1 MVHHIRYGEKYP
13 CDPSH
18 ATMSS
23 SVEEGGIMALD
34 RTNKSLFGRWWWTID
49 RPTFFALFALL
60 FLGSLLVQA
69 ASPPVAERLGL
80 DSYYFVTRHQIFA
93 VLAFIVMVGM
103 SLCSTAW
110 VRRFA
115 FLGLAGSLLLM
126 VLVLFVGIET
136 KGAHRWMSILGF
148 SIQPS
153 EFMKP
158 FFAVVMAWI
167 CTQKYERAYFPSY
180 KVAIGL
186 YVIAV
191 GLLLAQPDFGMTVT
205 VTAMWCIQLFMAGLP
220 FVWVILLI
228 ILGAGGVFAA
238 YTFLPHVANRINM
251 FLDPSS
257 GDSYQ
262 VRKSLEAFEHGG
274 ILGRGPGE
282 GQVKHHLPD
291 SHTDFIFSVAGEE
304 LGMLACVLIVCLFA
318 FIVLRALSRVWNS
331 KDIFTMLAVVGIIA
345 QFGIQSII
353 NMGVAINLL
362 PPKGM
367 TLPFISYGG
376 SSTIAV
382 AIGMGMLLALT
393 RKRYGKK

>member
-1 MVHHIRYGEKYP
+1 
-13 CDPSH
+13 
-18 ATMSS
+18 
-23 SVEEGGIMALD
+23 MALD
-34 RTNKSLFGRWWWTID
+34 RTNKSLFGRWWWTLD

-80 DSYYFVTRHQIFA
+80 DSYYFVTRHQIFVA
-93 VLAFIVMVGM
+93 AAFVIMVFM
-103 SLCSTAW
+103 SLCSAAW

-115 FLGLAGSLLLM
+115 FMGLAGSLLLM
-126 VLVLFVGIET
+126 LLVLFVGVET
-136 KGAHRWMSILGF
+136 KGAYRWMSIGGF

-180 KVAIGL
+180 KVATAL
-186 YVIAV
+186 YVVVV

-220 FVWVILLI
+220 FIWVILLI
-228 ILGAGGVFAA
+228 ALGAGGVFAA
-238 YTFLPHVANRINM
+238 YTFLPHVAQRINM

-257 GDSYQ
+257 GDNYQ
-262 VRKSLEAFEHGG
+262 VRKSLEAFEQGG
-274 ILGRGPGE
+274 ILGQGPGE

-318 FIVLRALSRVWNS
+318 FIVLRSLSRVWSS
-331 KDIFTMLAVVGIIA
+331 KDVFTMLAVVGIVA

-353 NMGVAINLL
+353 NMGVAVNLL

-376 SSTIAV
+376 SSTMAV

-393 RKRYGKK
+393 RKRYGAR